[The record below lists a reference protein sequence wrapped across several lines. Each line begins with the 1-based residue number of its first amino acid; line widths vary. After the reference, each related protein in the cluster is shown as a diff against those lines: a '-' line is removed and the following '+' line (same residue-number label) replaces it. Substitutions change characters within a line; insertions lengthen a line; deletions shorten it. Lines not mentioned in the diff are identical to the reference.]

1 MDRIPCF
8 LCGTELT
15 VRTDKNGKFY
25 LICDPCGS
33 QHFIRRKQGME
44 RLVELGHYVHQQ
56 KTELAARTKTLLL
69 VQAYLHEIDTLQK
82 EIQRLGFEAGIIF
95 RDEEKLRARD
105 ALQKRLDFLLAEL
118 ERVAEGSD

>member
-8 LCGTELT
+8 LCGTELA
-15 VRTDKNGKFY
+15 VRTDKNGKLY

-33 QHFIRRKQGME
+33 QHFIRRKRGME
-44 RLVELGHYVHQQ
+44 RLVELGHYFYRQ
-56 KTELAARTKTLLL
+56 KAELAARMKTLLRL
-69 VQAYLHEIDTLQK
+69 QAHLHEIDTLKK

-105 ALQKRLDFLLAEL
+105 ALQKRVDFLLAEL
-118 ERVAEGSD
+118 EKGTEDWD

>member
-1 MDRIPCF
+1 MDTIPCF
-8 LCGTELT
+8 LCGTKLA

-33 QHFIRRKQGME
+33 QHFIRRKRGME
-44 RLVELGHYVHQQ
+44 RLVELGHYFYQQ
-56 KTELAARTKTLLL
+56 KTELTARTNTLLR
-69 VQAYLHEIDTLQK
+69 VQAYLHEMDTLKK
-82 EIQRLGFEAGIIF
+82 EIQRLDSEAGIIF

-105 ALQKRLDFLLAEL
+105 ALQKRLDFLLSAL

>member
-8 LCGTELT
+8 LCGTELA

-25 LICDPCGS
+25 LVCEPCGS
-33 QHFIRRKQGME
+33 QHFIRRKHGMD
-44 RLVELGHYVHQQ
+44 RLVDLGHYFYQQ
-56 KTELAARTKTLLL
+56 RTELATRMQTLLR
-69 VQAYLHEIDTLQK
+69 VQAYLYEIDTLKK
-82 EIQRLGFEAGIIF
+82 EIDRLRLEAGIIF

-118 ERVAEGSD
+118 ERVAEDSD

>member
-15 VRTDKNGKFY
+15 VRTDKNGKSY

-44 RLVELGHYVHQQ
+44 RLAELGHYLYVQ
-56 KTELAARTKTLLL
+56 KVDLAARTQSLLRL
-69 VQAYLHEIDTLQK
+69 QARLHEIETLQK
-82 EIQRLGFEAGIIF
+82 EIQRLGIEAGIIF

-105 ALQKRLDFLLAEL
+105 ALQKHVDFLLAEL
-118 ERVAEGSD
+118 ERETEHSD

>member
-15 VRTDKNGKFY
+15 VRTDKNGKLY

-33 QHFIRRKQGME
+33 QYFIRRKRGME
-44 RLVELGHYVHQQ
+44 RLVELGHYFYRQRA
-56 KTELAARTKTLLL
+56 ELATRMKTLLR
-69 VQAYLHEIDTLQK
+69 VQAHLHEIDTLKK

-105 ALQKRLDFLLAEL
+105 ALQKRVDFLLAEL
-118 ERVAEGSD
+118 EKAAED

>member
-15 VRTDKNGKFY
+15 VRTDKNGKLY

-44 RLVELGHYVHQQ
+44 RLAELGHYLYEQ
-56 KTELAARTKTLLL
+56 KADLVARTETLHRLR
-69 VQAYLHEIDTLQK
+69 ARLHEIDTLQK
-82 EIQRLGFEAGIIF
+82 DIQRLGIEAGIIF

-105 ALQKRLDFLLAEL
+105 ALQKRVDFLLAEL
-118 ERVAEGSD
+118 EREAKQWD

>member
-15 VRTDKNGKFY
+15 VRTDKNGKLY

-33 QHFIRRKQGME
+33 QHFIRRKQGMA
-44 RLVELGHYVHQQ
+44 RLAELGHYLYAQ
-56 KTELAARTKTLLL
+56 KADLAARTQTLLRL
-69 VQAYLHEIDTLQK
+69 QASLHEIDTLQK
-82 EIQRLGFEAGIIF
+82 EIQRLGIEAGFIF

-105 ALQKRLDFLLAEL
+105 ALQKRVDFLLADL
-118 ERVAEGSD
+118 ERETEHSA